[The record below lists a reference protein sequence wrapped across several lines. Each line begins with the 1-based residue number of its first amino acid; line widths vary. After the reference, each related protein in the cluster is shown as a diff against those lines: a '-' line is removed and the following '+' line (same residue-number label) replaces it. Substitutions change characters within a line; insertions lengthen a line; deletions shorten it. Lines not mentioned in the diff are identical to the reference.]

1 MGFKPN
7 TRIATATA
15 DAAKRYHMTEAA
27 KKARAQYAKEWRR
40 KNPDK
45 QKAITERYWEKKA
58 RELEEK
64 AAADPAPDEGEEC
77 QD

>member
-1 MGFKPN
+1 MGYKPD
-7 TRIATATA
+7 TRAATT
-15 DAAKRYHMTEAA
+15 MTEAA
-27 KKARAQYAKEWRR
+27 KRARALYAKEWRR

-58 RELEEK
+58 RALEEQ
-64 AAADPAPDEGEEC
+64 ADADPAPDEGEEC